1 MQSKLKELL
10 DKYIAEYD
18 ELREEY
24 ENLKTRKQLFK
35 ELMNYF
41 NSGFDSIID
50 GKIIIDVLLDSIYH
64 DDIYK
69 KEFYKLLY
77 KLINRTYDA
86 ESELQNFSGII
97 DKDYYILNQ
106 RLLTLE
112 SRMNRIRKTVNSARV
127 ARIAIRVK
135 NPIEANKYTLR
146 DIEKIINYYEL
157 SGEITSKEAILCLND
172 LEFYNRNLTSET
184 MQNKKEEEFAKEQYN
199 NVPNILNA
207 GYEVIEEP
215 EVIIQRKEFLDK
227 TVNEAINTLRY
238 ANKKEDIV
246 RILENYERYDLE
258 NNEYN
263 YIIIKVLNNI
273 SNELISYYN
282 LLLEK
287 DTYSFRRNRREII
300 EDYYMELNKYLI
312 IRDYYDKCNEV
323 IIDEENTTL
332 TDEEEKELQAE
343 KKLIFSASLV
353 NPTKAKIIGDMD
365 NVPYEYY
372 NTALELINNFISGKN
387 ASGEVK
393 HLKKDGNSVGFMEL
407 RSDQVRIVF
416 KHIKNNI
423 YNVVGVFTKKANND
437 MTMYQTMANRMIPD
451 VTTEEKLNKQLE
463 LGEITLKQL
472 TNLVE
477 VKSRKGTR

>member
-332 TDEEEKELQAE
+332 TDEDKVTD
-343 KKLIFSASLV
+343 K
-353 NPTKAKIIGDMD
+353 
-365 NVPYEYY
+365 VPYEYY

>member
-97 DKDYYILNQ
+97 DKDYYTLNQ

-112 SRMNRIRKTVNSARV
+112 SRMNRIRKTVSSARV

-184 MQNKKEEEFAKEQYN
+184 MQNKKE
-199 NVPNILNA
+199 
-207 GYEVIEEP
+207 
-215 EVIIQRKEFLDK
+215 
-227 TVNEAINTLRY
+227 
-238 ANKKEDIV
+238 DIV
-246 RILENYERYDLE
+246 HILENYERYDLE

-323 IIDEENTTL
+323 IIDEEDITL
-332 TDEEEKELQAE
+332 THEEQKKLQEEKR
-343 KKLIFSASLV
+343 LIFSTSLA

-365 NVPYEYY
+365 SVPYEYY
-372 NTALELINNFISGKN
+372 DTVLELINNFISGKN
-387 ASGEVK
+387 ASGE
-393 HLKKDGNSVGFMEL
+393 LKRLKSNKKLVGFMEL
-407 RSDQVRIVF
+407 KYDQVRIVF

-472 TNLVE
+472 TDLVE
-477 VKSRKGTR
+477 VKRRKGTR

>member
-97 DKDYYILNQ
+97 DKDYYTLNQ

-112 SRMNRIRKTVNSARV
+112 SRMNRIRKTVSSARV

-227 TVNEAINTLRY
+227 MVNEAINTLRY

-312 IRDYYDKCNEV
+312 IRDYYDKYEDINKYKIGYNIGYTLKDGTSNNSTFLEPDIFRYSKYFYIYFYDDV
-323 IIDEENTTL
+323 NAPNGFYSHLENVNDNTLMTSVKLYAVDEIDEVESITL
-332 TDEEEKELQAE
+332 TAFTYDEDDFDKE
-343 KKLIFSASLV
+343 
-353 NPTKAKIIGDMD
+353 
-365 NVPYEYY
+365 
-372 NTALELINNFISGKN
+372 NNYR
-387 ASGEVK
+387 
-393 HLKKDGNSVGFMEL
+393 GNSKYT
-407 RSDQVRIVF
+407 IN
-416 KHIKNNI
+416 IK
-423 YNVVGVFTKKANND
+423 
-437 MTMYQTMANRMIPD
+437 
-451 VTTEEKLNKQLE
+451 
-463 LGEITLKQL
+463 
-472 TNLVE
+472 
-477 VKSRKGTR
+477 RK